1 MEGTSNNAWNLGLD
15 SNNLLPVEK
24 INPRDPLFVTNIT
37 ARLRAYVSSTRA
49 QCLAYSMC
57 LGNGNK

>member
-24 INPRDPLFVTNIT
+24 INPRDPLFVTIIT
-37 ARLRAYVSSTRA
+37 AILRAYVSST
-49 QCLAYSMC
+49 
-57 LGNGNK
+57 